1 MKKVY
6 VIDDDRDIIDS
17 VTMILEAG
25 GYEVAS
31 QMEQNNAVENITAF
45 GPDVIILD
53 VMMPGNDEAGFE
65 IARNIRQAEAIKAKP
80 ILMLSA
86 VNEAGAFPGTFS
98 NTDRD
103 DSWMPVDEFVDKPVT
118 PDNLLEKVKKLAG

>member
-31 QMEQNNAVENITAF
+31 QLDGKNAVGNISQY
-45 GPDVIILD
+45 GPDLIILD
-53 VMMPGNDEAGFE
+53 VMLPGNDEAGFQ
-65 IARNIRQAEAIKAKP
+65 IAREIRQAEAVKAKP

-86 VNEAGAFPGTFS
+86 VNEQGSFPGNFS
-98 NTDRD
+98 NADRD
-103 DSWMPVDEFVDKPVT
+103 DAWMPVDEFVEKPVA
-118 PDNLLEKVKKLAG
+118 PEALLEKVKKLAG

>member
-6 VIDDDRDIIDS
+6 VIDDDRDIVESI
-17 VTMILEAG
+17 TMILESG

-31 QMEQNNAVENITAF
+31 QMDEKNAIGNITEF

-53 VMMPGNDEAGFE
+53 VMLPGNDEAGFQ
-65 IARNIRQAEAIKAKP
+65 IARDIRQAEAIKTKP

-86 VNEAGAFPGTFS
+86 VNEQGPFPGTFS
-98 NTDRD
+98 NNDRD
-103 DSWMPVDEFVDKPVT
+103 ESWMPVDQFVDKPVEPT
-118 PDNLLEKVKKLAG
+118 TLLEKVKTLAG